1 MAYKIEYNAILVS
14 STTADLADE
23 VFAENYLAY
32 DTKTDSLKKGDGKTK
47 FSELPI
53 ISSGAKG
60 DAGDSPVIA
69 SNGNWEIGGV
79 DTGIQAGGQNGLTPE
94 VGTNGNWFVGTTD
107 TGVQAQGETG
117 EKGAKGETG
126 EKGDPGSKI
135 ELRINNEVWEYRYEG
150 EEEWTPV
157 TVNTD

>member
-32 DTKTDSLKKGDGKTK
+32 DTKTDHLKKGDGKTK

-53 ISSGAKG
+53 ISSGEKGEKGDKGEPGEKG
-60 DAGDSPVIA
+60 DAFVYEDFTPAQLV
-69 SNGNWEIGGV
+69 
-79 DTGIQAGGQNGLTPE
+79 GL
-94 VGTNGNWFVGTTD
+94 
-107 TGVQAQGETG
+107 
-117 EKGAKGETG
+117 
-126 EKGDPGSKI
+126 KGDPGSKI